1 MQYRLALSRL
11 AKAWEA
17 YLLTKNVDALDESTL
32 GGYRAALA
40 REAGVDS
47 GKRKGAAVIGG
58 TGLGKRKPP
67 PGATPSPLL
76 KRPAGGDPAPDAGG
90 QRDGLSAV
98 DSLGANASPN
108 AKREPGS
115 ASSASVITPPKAP
128 PPAPKYAERTNA
140 GQLVTSYNPRN
151 LPTALEALSS
161 KSEAERARL
170 GKRRGCQVSVHPL
183 ANHPAGGYRHMFA
196 PVEARSTALEGRLGR
211 MNDAIC
217 EEYGI
222 KDEDEEML
230 EAAEG

>member
-1 MQYRLALSRL
+1 MGEWALADGGWAPLLLLHSGALDAASLASLAALSLQYRLAPSRL

-17 YLLTKNVDALDESTL
+17 HLLTKNVDALDESTL

-58 TGLGKRKPP
+58 TGLGKRKLP

-98 DSLGANASPN
+98 DSLGDGADASPH

-128 PPAPKYAERTNA
+128 PPAPKYAERTNGA
-140 GQLVTSYNPRN
+140 SW
-151 LPTALEALSS
+151 
-161 KSEAERARL
+161 
-170 GKRRGCQVSVHPL
+170 
-183 ANHPAGGYRHMFA
+183 
-196 PVEARSTALEGRLGR
+196 
-211 MNDAIC
+211 
-217 EEYGI
+217 
-222 KDEDEEML
+222 
-230 EAAEG
+230 